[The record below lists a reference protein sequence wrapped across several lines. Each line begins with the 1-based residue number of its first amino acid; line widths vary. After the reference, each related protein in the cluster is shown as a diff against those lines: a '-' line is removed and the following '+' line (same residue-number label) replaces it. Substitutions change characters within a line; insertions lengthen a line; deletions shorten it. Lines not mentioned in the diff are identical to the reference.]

1 MQIALVSTL
10 VELTFPP
17 DKRMACLR
25 MRGLDFPRKSKAHVR
40 ACQSTGVSLTD
51 KEGCA
56 PRLAEQ
62 PNDERT
68 ESKPMTFSEVIEV
81 RRKTEAVSKYL
92 HERLTG
98 YIETLRPL
106 FVPDRYIGKL
116 AGGKFDVQGSDRALA
131 EIQQKYREFTAK
143 PFDLSLEF
151 DPHWLSLVGSRLD
164 LQRWAYT
171 HHIQTDGETK
181 AVTITS
187 PSRWILTYRSNFTV
201 VQMAEAMGSKE
212 RAPIEL
218 RRQFVVNALVMQ
230 LAVTRNPGLGQL
242 MDGLH
247 YRLQSEVF
255 PGLSKLPLI
264 TFSSPLPSFRPSDD
278 LILEATGFSGVP
290 AFIELLDIEAIRGLR
305 DPLREEIDKL
315 IG

>member
-1 MQIALVSTL
+1 MMNDTENKSMTL
-10 VELTFPP
+10 
-17 DKRMACLR
+17 
-25 MRGLDFPRKSKAHVR
+25 
-40 ACQSTGVSLTD
+40 
-51 KEGCA
+51 
-56 PRLAEQ
+56 
-62 PNDERT
+62 
-68 ESKPMTFSEVIEV
+68 SEVIEM

-92 HERLTG
+92 HERLIG

-106 FVPDRYIGKL
+106 FVPDRYVGKL

-131 EIQQKYREFTAK
+131 EIQQRYREFTAK

-171 HHIQTDGETK
+171 HRIETNGETK

-187 PSRWILTYRSNFTV
+187 PSRWILTYRSNSTV
-201 VQMAEAMGSKE
+201 AEMAEAIASKE

-230 LAVTRNPGLGQL
+230 LVVTRNPGLGPL

-247 YRLQSEVF
+247 YRLQE
-255 PGLSKLPLI
+255 
-264 TFSSPLPSFRPSDD
+264 
-278 LILEATGFSGVP
+278 
-290 AFIELLDIEAIRGLR
+290 
-305 DPLREEIDKL
+305 
-315 IG
+315 

>member
-1 MQIALVSTL
+1 MMNDTENKSMTL
-10 VELTFPP
+10 
-17 DKRMACLR
+17 
-25 MRGLDFPRKSKAHVR
+25 
-40 ACQSTGVSLTD
+40 
-51 KEGCA
+51 
-56 PRLAEQ
+56 
-62 PNDERT
+62 
-68 ESKPMTFSEVIEV
+68 SEVIEM

-92 HERLTG
+92 HERLIG

-116 AGGKFDVQGSDRALA
+116 AGGKFDVQGSDRALG
-131 EIQQKYREFTAK
+131 EIQHTYREFTAK

-171 HHIQTDGETK
+171 HRIQTNGETK
-181 AVTITS
+181 AITITS
-187 PSRWILTYRSNFTV
+187 PSRWILTYRSTFTV
-201 VQMAEAMGSKE
+201 AEMADAIGSKE

-218 RRQFVVNALVMQ
+218 RRQFVVNSLVMQ
-230 LAVTRNPGLGQL
+230 LAVTRNPGLGPL

-255 PGLSKLPLI
+255 PGLSKLPIVTL
-264 TFSSPLPSFRPSDD
+264 TSPLPSFRPSDD

-290 AFIELLDIEAIRGLR
+290 AFIELLDLEAIRELR
-305 DPLREEIDKL
+305 DPLREQIDQL
-315 IG
+315 IR

>member
-1 MQIALVSTL
+1 MMNDTENKSMTL
-10 VELTFPP
+10 
-17 DKRMACLR
+17 
-25 MRGLDFPRKSKAHVR
+25 
-40 ACQSTGVSLTD
+40 
-51 KEGCA
+51 
-56 PRLAEQ
+56 
-62 PNDERT
+62 
-68 ESKPMTFSEVIEV
+68 SEVIEM

-92 HERLTG
+92 HERLIG

-106 FVPDRYIGKL
+106 FVPDRYVGKL

-131 EIQQKYREFTAK
+131 EIQQRYREFTAK

-171 HHIQTDGETK
+171 HRIETNGETK

-187 PSRWILTYRSNFTV
+187 PSRWILTY
-201 VQMAEAMGSKE
+201 ASKE
-212 RAPIEL
+212 RAPIEI

-230 LAVTRNPGLGQL
+230 LAVTRNPGLGPL

-255 PGLSKLPLI
+255 PGLSKLPLV
-264 TFSSPLPSFRPSDD
+264 TFTSPLPSFRPSDD

-290 AFIELLDIEAIRGLR
+290 AFIELLDIEAIRELR
-305 DPLREEIDKL
+305 DPLREQIDQL
-315 IG
+315 IR

>member
-1 MQIALVSTL
+1 MPLGPHRSSQQKSPAVRLSIALISAK
-10 VELTFPP
+10 P
-17 DKRMACLR
+17 
-25 MRGLDFPRKSKAHVR
+25 RGARSGLPINRRF
-40 ACQSTGVSLTD
+40 LTD
-51 KEGCA
+51 KKA
-56 PRLAEQ
+56 ASRAWQNSLMM
-62 PNDERT
+62 NDTER
-68 ESKPMTFSEVIEV
+68 KPMTFSEVIEV

-92 HERLTG
+92 NERLSG
-98 YIETLRPL
+98 YVETLRPL

-171 HHIQTDGETK
+171 HRIQTDGETK

-230 LAVTRNPGLGQL
+230 LAVTRNPGLGEL

-247 YRLQSEVF
+247 YRLQSEAF
-255 PGLSKLPLI
+255 PGLSKLPLV
-264 TFSSPLPSFRPSDD
+264 TFTSPLPSFRPSDD

-290 AFIELLDIEAIRGLR
+290 AFIELLDMEAIRELR

-315 IG
+315 IR